1 MMIMRVT
8 RLVAAFSML
17 AAGPLA
23 AQGPSAPVDMQ
34 EWTVPWAK
42 SRPRDPAVD
51 RHGFVW
57 FVGQEGNYV
66 ARLDPKSG
74 EFKRFEIDPGTF
86 PHTVT
91 LDRAGNPWYSGN
103 RNGMIGK
110 IDRVTGALTRYPMPD
125 PAAKDPHTMVFDRAD
140 DLWFTM
146 QTSNFVGK
154 LTTKTGQIA
163 LIKVPTP
170 HARPYGIVLDPTGR
184 PWFCLFGTNKLGTV
198 DPLTM
203 ALKEYQLPDSNARPR
218 RIAMTT
224 DGRVWYVDY
233 VRGELGVLDPG
244 TGKVQTWPAPL
255 GKSSMPYALTVD
267 DKDRLWFVE
276 TGKQPNRMV
285 GFDPK
290 PGSFFSI
297 TEIQSGGGTIR
308 HMVFDRT
315 TGLIWFGTDNNTI
328 GRAVVSPKPVL

>member
-1 MMIMRVT
+1 MRVARSLPFASSLT
-8 RLVAAFSML
+8 LLAAATVAAQSP
-17 AAGPLA
+17 AGP
-23 AQGPSAPVDMQ
+23 VEMQ

-51 RHGFVW
+51 PNGLIW

-66 ARLDPKSG
+66 ARLDPRRG

-86 PHTVT
+86 PHTVAI
-91 LDRAGNPWYSGN
+91 DQAGNAWYSGN

-110 IDRVTGALTRYPMPD
+110 IDAVTGKITRYPMPD
-125 PAAKDPHTMVFDRAD
+125 PAAKDPHTMVFDRRGN
-140 DLWFTM
+140 LWFTM

-154 LTTKTGQIA
+154 LTTRTGEVA
-163 LIKVPTP
+163 LIRVPTP
-170 HARPYGIVLDPTGR
+170 NARPYGIVLDSAGR
-184 PWFCLFGTNKLGTV
+184 PWFCLFGTNKLATI
-198 DPLTM
+198 DPATM
-203 ALKEYQLPDSNARPR
+203 ALKEYQLPDSNAHPR
-218 RIAMTT
+218 RIAMTS

-233 VRGELGVLDPG
+233 TRGELGVLDPA
-244 TGKVQTWPAPL
+244 TGRVRTWPAPL
-255 GKSSMPYALTVD
+255 GKASLPYALTVD

-285 GFDPK
+285 GFDPG
-290 PGSFFSI
+290 PALFFSI
-297 TEIQSGGGTIR
+297 TEIQSGGGTVR
-308 HMVFDRT
+308 HMVFDPA